1 MKEKQCSIRDI
12 AQAANVS
19 PATVSRVFAESGY
32 VSQETKE
39 LVLAVAQER
48 GYTPKHYQ
56 RRTAQNRGELL
67 VGIVVAD
74 LHNPFFQKIIDAA
87 EQVFAKH
94 GVNIVI
100 CNSDESAQ
108 KEIRNLS
115 MLRNRV
121 DGVIISPVSEVAEYN
136 RDFLHDLNTSGT
148 PVVLIDR
155 DLKGVGVDGVFQD
168 NYSAAIEC
176 VETFIRL
183 GHKHIA
189 TISGP
194 ISSKPGL
201 DRLNGYMDAL
211 RTNGLPIRQEYIGYG
226 DFKLESGYQ
235 LAKHLLSTQK
245 EITALY
251 CANNFMAIGALQA
264 ITESGRHMPDD
275 LAFICNGSLD
285 VYGARGA
292 FSASGLS
299 EYVEPIELM
308 GEEAAMMMLEKLNG
322 GKKRSRAAR
331 RISYEGYLKLRGS
344 EVYPTAGK

>member
-32 VSQETKE
+32 VSRETKE
-39 LVLAVAQER
+39 QVLAVARER

-74 LHNPFFQKIIDAA
+74 LHNPFFQKMIDAA
-87 EQVFAKH
+87 EQVFSKH
-94 GVNIVI
+94 GVNVVI

-108 KEIRNLS
+108 KEIRNLN

-121 DGVIISPVSEVAEYN
+121 DGIIISPVSETAEYN
-136 RDFLHDLNTSGT
+136 RDFLHNLNSSGT
-148 PVVLIDR
+148 PVVLFDR
-155 DLKGVGVDGVFQD
+155 DLKGAGVDGVFQD
-168 NYSAAIEC
+168 NYAAAIEC

-226 DFKLESGYQ
+226 DFKAESGYH
-235 LAKHLLSTQK
+235 LAQHLLSTQPN
-245 EITALY
+245 ITALY
-251 CANNFMAIGALQA
+251 CANNLMSIGALQA
-264 ITESGRHMPDD
+264 IADCGRRVPDD
-275 LAFICNGSLD
+275 LAFICNGTLAIYDSFHGSSLT
-285 VYGARGA
+285 
-292 FSASGLS
+292 

-308 GEEAAMMMLEKLNG
+308 GEEAAMMMLEKLSG

-344 EVYPTAGK
+344 EVYPAAKK